1 MNTDFH
7 KLTGKGRNTY
17 LTRKELQSRS
27 EYNLLL
33 KQLETGAMLR
43 IKAGVYA
50 RPEILSEP
58 VPDISK
64 IVPEGILCLYS
75 AWSHHQLSVQ
85 VPATICVAVKRGR
98 KVKLPDYPKITLYRI
113 SIKHLHL
120 GVIRTRVGKWKLP
133 IYDLERSVCDALR
146 YRNKIGIETSSEILR
161 NYLNRSDRNL
171 EKLHRYAKELR
182 IDSLLST
189 YLQISL

>member
-1 MNTDFH
+1 MNSDLH
-7 KLTGKGRNTY
+7 KKAGISSNAY
-17 LTRKELQSRS
+17 LTKKALQSRR

-33 KQLETGAMLR
+33 KQIETGKLVR
-43 IKAGVYA
+43 LKAGVYA

-58 VPDISK
+58 VPDITK

-75 AWSHHQLSVQ
+75 AWNHHQLSVQ
-85 VPATICVAVKRGR
+85 IPATICVAVKRGR
-98 KVKLPDYPKITLYRI
+98 KVTLPAYPKIALYRI
-113 SIKHLHL
+113 STKYLDL
-120 GVIRTRVGKWKLP
+120 GVIRERVGKWKLP
-133 IYDLERSVCDALR
+133 VYDLERSVCDALR

-161 NYLNRSDRNL
+161 NYLRRPDRNL
-171 EKLHRYAKELR
+171 EKLHSYAKELR